1 MANRQVG
8 LGNSGTLFAKNC
20 EPQMG
25 ELAAEQVHAQS
36 DAQPKFDDK
45 MRLRRYMQG
54 MRHLVWNI

>member
-36 DAQPKFDDK
+36 DARPKLEDK
-45 MRLRRYMQG
+45 MKLRRYMQG
-54 MRHLVWNI
+54 M